1 MANEIAKA
9 KVTALSADDMSDLM
23 KDSGEGTVF
32 NSDEMQIPYIRMAQ
46 TGNPQL
52 KKQEGKYING
62 LAAGDIFNNL
72 TNQYWD
78 GETGIKV
85 IPCFMVTKYIEWI
98 PKELGGGFVREIPPG
113 DPVLNQVTRIKDPA
127 IKDILPNGNEM
138 VVTDNIF
145 CLVMDD
151 GNLQPAVIDMKV
163 SSLKVSRRWKTQLA
177 MMPAFKVIIPPKDK
191 EEEKVVKWKPPSFAS
206 VWNLTVVTE
215 TKKNSTETY
224 YNYSVQRDQILN
236 PFVNPEDKEIYA
248 EAKLFHLSVK
258 SGEVKATHTP
268 EETPT
273 APLKD
278 DDIPF

>member
-23 KDSGEGTVF
+23 QDSGEGTVF

-62 LAAGDIFNNL
+62 LAAEDIFNNL

-85 IPCFMVTKYIEWI
+85 IPCFLVTKYIEWI
-98 PKELGGGFVREIPPG
+98 PDNGGFVQNISPG
-113 DPVLNQVTRIKDPA
+113 DPVLNQVTRVKDPVR
-127 IKDILPNGNEM
+127 DILPNGNEM
-138 VVTDNIF
+138 EVTDCIF
-145 CLVMDD
+145 SLVMDN
-151 GNLQPAVIDMKV
+151 GNLQPAVIDMKK
-163 SSLKVSRRWKTQLA
+163 SALKISRRWKTQLA
-177 MMPAFKVIIPPKDK
+177 MMPTLEVIIPPK
-191 EEEKVVKWKPPSFAS
+191 EEEEEGKVVKWKPPSFAS

-215 TKKNSTETY
+215 TKKNSSETY

-236 PFVNPEDKEIYA
+236 PFVNPEDKEIYD

>member
-23 KDSGEGTVF
+23 QDSGEGTVF

-85 IPCFMVTKYIEWI
+85 IPCFLVTKYIEWI
-98 PKELGGGFVREIPPG
+98 PDNGGFVQNISPG
-113 DPVLNQVTRIKDPA
+113 DPVLNQVTRVKDPVR
-127 IKDILPNGNEM
+127 DILPNGNEM
-138 VVTDNIF
+138 EVTDCIF
-145 CLVMDD
+145 SLVMDN
-151 GNLQPAVIDMKV
+151 GNLQPAVIDMKK
-163 SSLKVSRRWKTQLA
+163 SALKISRRWKTQLA
-177 MMPAFKVIIPPKDK
+177 MMPTLEVTH
-191 EEEKVVKWKPPSFAS
+191 EGKVVKWKPPSFAS

-215 TKKNSTETY
+215 TKKNSSETY

-236 PFVNPEDKEIYA
+236 PFVNPEDKEIYD

>member
-23 KDSGEGTVF
+23 QDSGEGTVF

-98 PKELGGGFVREIPPG
+98 PDNGGFVQNISPG
-113 DPVLNQVTRIKDPA
+113 DPVLNQVTRVKDPVR
-127 IKDILPNGNEM
+127 DILPNGNEM
-138 VVTDNIF
+138 EVTDCIF
-145 CLVMDD
+145 SLVMDN
-151 GNLQPAVIDMKV
+151 GNLQPAVIDMKK
-163 SSLKVSRRWKTQLA
+163 SALKISRRWKTQLA
-177 MMPAFKVIIPPKDK
+177 MMPTLEVIIPPK
-191 EEEKVVKWKPPSFAS
+191 EEEEEGKVVKWKPPSFAS

-258 SGEVKATHTP
+258 SGEVKATP

>member
-23 KDSGEGTVF
+23 QDSGEGTVF

-98 PKELGGGFVREIPPG
+98 PKPIGGFVREIPPG
-113 DPVLNQVTRIKDPA
+113 DPVLNQVTRVTEPSF
-127 IKDILPNGNEM
+127 KDILPNGNEM

-177 MMPAFKVIIPPKDK
+177 MMPTLEVIIPPK
-191 EEEKVVKWKPPSFAS
+191 EEEEGKVVKWKPPSFAS

-236 PFVNPEDKEIYA
+236 PFVNPEDKEIYS

-258 SGEVKATHTP
+258 SGEVKATP

>member
-23 KDSGEGTVF
+23 QDSGEGTVF

-98 PKELGGGFVREIPPG
+98 PDNGGFVQNISPG
-113 DPVLNQVTRIKDPA
+113 DPVLNQVTRVKDPVR
-127 IKDILPNGNEM
+127 DILPNGNEM
-138 VVTDNIF
+138 EVTDCIF
-145 CLVMDD
+145 SLVMDN
-151 GNLQPAVIDMKV
+151 GNLQPAVIDMKK
-163 SSLKVSRRWKTQLA
+163 SALKISRRWKTQLA
-177 MMPAFKVIIPPKDK
+177 MMPTLEVIIPPK
-191 EEEKVVKWKPPSFAS
+191 EEEEEGKVVKWKPPSFAS

-215 TKKNSTETY
+215 TKKNSSETY

-236 PFVNPEDKEIYA
+236 PFVNPEDKEIYD

-258 SGEVKATHTP
+258 SGEVKATP

>member
-1 MANEIAKA
+1 MANEVVQAKG
-9 KVTALSADDMSDLM
+9 TALSADIMSDLM
-23 KDSGEGTVF
+23 QDSGEGTVF
-32 NSDEMQIPYIRMAQ
+32 NSDEMQIPFIRMAQ

-62 LAAGDIFNNL
+62 LAAGDIFNTL

-78 GETGIKV
+78 GEKGIKV

-98 PKELGGGFVREIPPG
+98 PDNGGFVQNIPPG
-113 DPVLNQVTRIKDPA
+113 DPVLNQVTRLTEPA

-138 VVTDNIF
+138 EVTDCFF

-151 GNLQPAVIDMKV
+151 GNLQPAVIDMKK
-163 SSLKVSRRWKTQLA
+163 SSLKISRRWKTQLA
-177 MMPAFKVIIPPKDK
+177 MMPSLKVIIPPKDK
-191 EEEKVVKWKPPSFAS
+191 EDEKVVKWKPPSFAS

-215 TKKNSTETY
+215 TKKNSNETY

-236 PFVNPEDKEIYA
+236 PFVNPEDKEIYD
-248 EAKLFHLSVK
+248 EAKLFHQSVED
-258 SGEVKATHTP
+258 GEVKATHIP
-268 EETPT
+268 EGTPT
-273 APLKD
+273 APLKN

>member
-23 KDSGEGTVF
+23 QDSGEGTVF

-98 PKELGGGFVREIPPG
+98 PKPIGGFVREIPPG

-127 IKDILPNGNEM
+127 IKDILPNGKTLEDSTCYDAN
-138 VVTDNIF
+138 
-145 CLVMDD
+145 
-151 GNLQPAVIDMKV
+151 
-163 SSLKVSRRWKTQLA
+163 SR
-177 MMPAFKVIIPPKDK
+177 
-191 EEEKVVKWKPPSFAS
+191 S
-206 VWNLTVVTE
+206 
-215 TKKNSTETY
+215 
-224 YNYSVQRDQILN
+224 NYS
-236 PFVNPEDKEIYA
+236 
-248 EAKLFHLSVK
+248 S
-258 SGEVKATHTP
+258 
-268 EETPT
+268 
-273 APLKD
+273 
-278 DDIPF
+278 

>member
-1 MANEIAKA
+1 MANEVVQAKG
-9 KVTALSADDMSDLM
+9 TALSADIMSDLM
-23 KDSGEGTVF
+23 QDSGEGTVF

-78 GETGIKV
+78 GEKGIKV

-98 PKELGGGFVREIPPG
+98 PKPVGGFVREIPPA
-113 DPVLNQVTRIKDPA
+113 DPILTEVTRVTEPA

-163 SSLKVSRRWKTQLA
+163 SSLKVSRRWKTQIA
-177 MMPAFKVIIPPKDK
+177 MMPSLEVTY
-191 EEEKVVKWKPPSFAS
+191 EGKVVKWKPPSFGS

-236 PFVNPEDKEIYA
+236 PWVNPEDKEIYD

-258 SGEVKATHTP
+258 SGEVKAAP

-273 APLKD
+273 APLKN